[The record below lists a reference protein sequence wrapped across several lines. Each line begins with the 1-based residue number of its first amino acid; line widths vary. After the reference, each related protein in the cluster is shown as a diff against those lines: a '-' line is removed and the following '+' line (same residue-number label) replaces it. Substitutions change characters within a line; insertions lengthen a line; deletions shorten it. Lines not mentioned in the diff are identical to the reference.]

1 MKQRVITGLVG
12 GILFVSLMYLG
23 GMWYSSFILLL
34 ALIGFYEFMRMA
46 GIRPFGIAGILGY
59 VILISILSTNFVGL
73 WTVAIKYLSVQQLMA
88 ISTSTSEIIL
98 PMIILLLLYTV
109 ASKNKFNIEHAALTL
124 FGALYIGFGFHYVTI
139 ARSYVGMGGFWLTLL
154 IWFAIWSTDSG
165 ALFAGRAFGNRKLWP
180 EISPNKTIEGA
191 LGGWIS
197 AIIVVVVTDWLLL
210 TLNVPGALPLSQA
223 FNIALVTGVVAQLG
237 DLVESAYKRHFGV
250 KDSGRIIP
258 GHGGV
263 LDRFDSMLIVFPILY
278 LFGLY

>member
-59 VILISILSTNFVGL
+59 IILISILSTNFVGL

-180 EISPNKTIEGA
+180 EISPNKTVEGA

-210 TLNVPGALPLSQA
+210 TLNVLGALPLSQA
-223 FNIALVTGVVAQLG
+223 FFIALVTGVVAQLG